1 VKNSECQN
9 DINEM
14 ELFRLEALSSILE
27 PIRKCARKW
36 KLFRWRKTTEKE
48 DESITVMK
56 MYCNN

>member
-1 VKNSECQN
+1 
-9 DINEM
+9 M